1 MEDVDFEDEEPD
13 GPAWETEE
21 ENDDE
26 EEGGG
31 TDGMEAQDDSE
42 VTFTLHSGERGLP
55 GSCRP
60 PPGFP

>member
-1 MEDVDFEDEEPD
+1 EEPD

-21 ENDDE
+21 DNDDE

-42 VTFTLHSGERGLP
+42 VTFALHSASVFCVSLDP
-55 GSCRP
+55 KTNTL
-60 PPGFP
+60 